1 MEKEFVPYEQA
12 IELKKLGFNVPSV
25 AGYSYPNSDKLLTQA
40 ILYQQAFRWF
50 REKYNLIGLVEAG
63 YDNGKNV
70 YTYVY
75 WDGFKDYLYDEYFQ
89 TYEEAELACL
99 NKLIE
104 VVKSKNMKNNKTP
117 VQLFFEKLE
126 QMQYF
131 IGNDIYAAYKE
142 ILIIEKERLEEAYD
156 QGEFDCGSNGTAE
169 DWYNKKYKS

>member
-12 IELKKLGFNVPSV
+12 IELKQLGFDIPSI

-63 YDNGKNV
+63 YDNGKNSDLIV
-70 YTYVY
+70 VPKDKWDEFRKAKNVFTYVY
-75 WDGFKDYLYDEYFQ
+75 WDGSMDFWDFGYFL

-104 VVKSKNMKNNKTP
+104 VLKT
-117 VQLFFEKLE
+117 
-126 QMQYF
+126 
-131 IGNDIYAAYKE
+131 
-142 ILIIEKERLEEAYD
+142 
-156 QGEFDCGSNGTAE
+156 
-169 DWYNKKYKS
+169 KYGK